1 MNKKRKKF
9 YDWFCPIDLIV
20 CTDRYELHNNH
31 KDPNPEALVRIETFK
46 ARSGKKAC
54 KMCGRRLPYQPL
66 VEASVPP
73 TDSGYTAENVQIR
86 VPRQENL
93 KEIDF

>member
-9 YDWFCPIDLIV
+9 YDWFCTIDLIV
-20 CTDRYELHNNH
+20 CTNHYELHNNH

-54 KMCGRRLPYQPL
+54 KMCGRRLPLSAFGRSKCTPDGFRLYCRECADKSA
-66 VEASVPP
+66 EA
-73 TDSGYTAENVQIR
+73 R
-86 VPRQENL
+86 KL
-93 KEIDF
+93 KRN